1 MARPHMSASA
11 CPCTARCIAL
21 QVALLAPSGTPRRL
35 KNGCVEYIDS
45 ETGQRTRVAGDRCIA
60 LLSSLDALIDPTL
73 TDDEPVDNEAALRAL
88 LDELDPKRESRH
100 VPEDGA
106 LRTSTVLNRTRLA
119 TPPTTQQLDEKMV
132 EKMSTDPQTPHK
144 RTRMGE
150 NVRPRAAAPK
160 TQSEEL
166 FMRHYQN
173 FCVLDDVLHR
183 TSGQRGFS
191 GHGEK
196 VRVEMKSLEDGYKYV
211 GSVLAFLS
219 SECRLWMIDGVNTA
233 EKKSRATCIP
243 ETTSNARFQTACAE
257 SASSGILRILEC

>member
-1 MARPHMSASA
+1 M
-11 CPCTARCIAL
+11 
-21 QVALLAPSGTPRRL
+21 
-35 KNGCVEYIDS
+35 EYIDF

-60 LLSSLDALIDPTL
+60 LLSSLESLIDPAL

-88 LDELDPKRESRH
+88 LDELDTKKESRH

-106 LRTSTVLNRTRLA
+106 LRTSTVLNRTRLTA
-119 TPPTTQQLDEKMV
+119 PPTQQLDAKMV
-132 EKMSTDPQTPHK
+132 DKMSTDPQTPHK

-196 VRVEMKSLEDGYKYV
+196 VRVEMKSLEDGYK
-211 GSVLAFLS
+211 SVRS
-219 SECRLWMIDGVNTA
+219 DTA
-233 EKKSRATCIP
+233 VS
-243 ETTSNARFQTACAE
+243 
-257 SASSGILRILEC
+257 LL